1 MNCSCEVII
10 DKPIQQVWDYVNEP
24 DNLKLWLNDFVRY
37 EHLTGDI
44 NAPKVGDT
52 SNHTYDQNG
61 KEFTM
66 SEEIVAYNPP
76 HHIKL
81 FMTHKMFDMDIVND
95 FEEVGPGKT
104 KLTAKADTVRSSI
117 LMKIMSTLF
126 MPKSKMQKLHEQQ
139 IEKLKDLIEA
149 L

>member
-10 DKPIQQVWDYVNEP
+10 NKPIQQAWDFTNNP

-37 EHLTGDI
+37 EHLTGDM

-52 SNHTYDQNG
+52 SSHTYDQNG

-66 SEEIVAYNPP
+66 QEEIVAYDPP
-76 HHIKL
+76 KHIKL
-81 FMTHKMFDMDIVND
+81 RMTHKWFDMDIVND
-95 FEEVGPGKT
+95 YEEIGPSQT
-104 KLTAKADTVRSSI
+104 KLLATADTVRSSF
-117 LMKIMSTLF
+117 LMKVMMLF
-126 MPKSKMQKLHEQQ
+126 MPKAKLQKDHEKQ
-139 IEKLKDLIEA
+139 IHKLKELIEA

>member
-1 MNCSCEVII
+1 MILDCEVIV
-10 DKPIQQVWDYVNEP
+10 DKPIQEVWDYANNP
-24 DNLKLWLNDFVRY
+24 DNLSAWLNDFVRY

-61 KEFTM
+61 SEFTM
-66 SEEIVAYNPP
+66 HEQITAYEAP

-81 FMTHKMFDMDIVND
+81 FMTSKWFDMEITNN
-95 FEEVGPGKT
+95 FEEISPTQT
-104 KLTAKADTVRSSI
+104 KLFAGADFVRVGWI
-117 LMKIMSTLF
+117 MKIMFLF
-126 MPKSKMQKLHEQQ
+126 SSKKKMLSDHHRQ
-139 IEKLKDLIEA
+139 INKLKELVEA